1 MNATMG
7 NESQVFGLEPEKGRW
22 FFVVLGMIINLCLGT
37 VYAWSVFRKPL
48 AAHFSTETVKVTATD
63 TLWPFMLFLGLFA
76 VLMPVGGKLVQR
88 GVAPRTITI
97 VGSAIVALGWFLS
110 GHVSSLNM
118 VYLTYGVIGGI
129 GVGLAYGIPIA
140 VSTRWFPDK
149 KGLAVGFTVLGFG
162 LSALITAPLANYLIT
177 TPDAIPNFIGVACDL
192 ATENSPSNCVM
203 PTFSILGIAFL
214 IITFICA
221 LPLRFPAA
229 GWQPAGWKAGG
240 AGGIVA
246 ADITGSA
253 LLGTST
259 FYGLWFCF
267 FVGSLSGLM
276 AIGIASPV
284 GQEIIKLDA
293 ATAATL
299 VSVFALFNGGGRPIF
314 GWLTD
319 ALTPKYSA
327 ALTCG
332 IILLASLAMYKFAG
346 EGNVL
351 LYTVCFCGF
360 WMCLGGWLA
369 IAPTSTATFF
379 GLKNYAFNY
388 SIVFPAYS
396 AGAIIGGLVS
406 GFAKDVYGSYINA
419 FLVTAVLGAI
429 GLIVALTLVKPVK
442 TAS

>member
-1 MNATMG
+1 MEA
-7 NESQVFGLEPEKGRW
+7 EKGRW
-22 FFVVLGMIINLCLGT
+22 LFVFLGMLINLCLGT

-48 AAHFSTETVKVTATD
+48 ATYFSTETEKVTAIQ

-88 GVAPRTITI
+88 GVSPRTITI

-110 GHVSSLNM
+110 GYASSLNM
-118 VYLTYGVIGGI
+118 LYITYGVIGGI

-140 VSTRWFPDK
+140 VSARWFPDK
-149 KGLAVGFTVLGFG
+149 KGVAVGFTVLGFG

-177 TPDAIPNFIGVACDL
+177 TQGVM
-192 ATENSPSNCVM
+192 ATFRV
-203 PTFSILGIAFL
+203 LGIGFL

-229 GWQPAGWKAGG
+229 AWQPAGWKAAAGPGG
-240 AGGIVA
+240 VA

-259 FYGLWFCF
+259 FYGLFFCF

-293 ATAATL
+293 VTAATL
-299 VSVFALFNGGGRPIF
+299 VSVFALFNGGGRPLF

-319 ALTPKYSA
+319 ALTPRYSA
-327 ALTCG
+327 ALSCV
-332 IILLASLAMYKFAG
+332 IILLASLGMYYYAG
-346 EGNVL
+346 EGKVL
-351 LYTVCFCGF
+351 LYAACFCAF
-360 WMCLGGWLA
+360 WMVLGGWLA

-396 AGAIIGGLVS
+396 VGAIIGGLVS

-419 FLVTAVLGAI
+419 FLVTAVLGAL

>member
-1 MNATMG
+1 MNATTG
-7 NESQVFGLEPEKGRW
+7 NESHVFGMEPEKGRW

-48 AAHFSTETVKVTATD
+48 AEYFSTETVKVTATQ

-88 GVAPRTITI
+88 GVSPRTITI
-97 VGSAIVALGWFLS
+97 IGSAVVALGWFLS
-110 GHVSSLNM
+110 GYATDLNM
-118 VYLTYGVIGGI
+118 LYVTYGVIGGI

-149 KGLAVGFTVLGFG
+149 KGIAVGFTVLGFG

-177 TPDAIPNFIGVACDL
+177 TQGVM
-192 ATENSPSNCVM
+192 ATFR
-203 PTFSILGIAFL
+203 TLGIAFL

-229 GWQPAGWKAGG
+229 TWQPAGWKGGG

-246 ADITGSA
+246 ADITGSS

-293 ATAATL
+293 VTAATL

-327 ALTCG
+327 ALTCI

-351 LYTVCFCGF
+351 LYTVCFCAF

-396 AGAIIGGLVS
+396 VGAIIGGLVS

-429 GLIVALTLVKPVK
+429 GLIVALTMVKPVK
-442 TAS
+442 TAR